1 MYIEREN
8 VQSNV
13 DGFDG
18 WSGVQQDGQCRSSS
32 YLSLPSSR
40 QTYSGTII
48 TTVGNLV
55 NEDLIINKLD
65 TFSCFYKFGKKKYF
79 FLAATF
85 FKEIVNV
92 HKTVQSYHF
101 CVISEFLSNVFY
113 KSEIHTLPL
122 KHFCP
127 LLKISLRN
135 PYLKILHFAKL
146 FLRMHP

>member
-55 NEDLIINKLD
+55 NEDLIKNKLD
-65 TFSCFYKFGKKKYF
+65 TFSCFYKFG
-79 FLAATF
+79 
-85 FKEIVNV
+85 
-92 HKTVQSYHF
+92 
-101 CVISEFLSNVFY
+101 
-113 KSEIHTLPL
+113 
-122 KHFCP
+122 
-127 LLKISLRN
+127 
-135 PYLKILHFAKL
+135 
-146 FLRMHP
+146 